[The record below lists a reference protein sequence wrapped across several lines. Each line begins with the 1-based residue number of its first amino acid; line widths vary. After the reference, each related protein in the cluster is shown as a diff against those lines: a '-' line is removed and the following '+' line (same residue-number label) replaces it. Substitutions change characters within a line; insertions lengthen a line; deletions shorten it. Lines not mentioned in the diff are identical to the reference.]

1 MKTIM
6 SALSLKKRIETRMG
20 LHTDLGR
27 RHGAW
32 LLMTLPAVLWIVVF
46 RYITLVGLGIAFI
59 DYRPRRGIFG
69 SDFVGLRNFEFLFR
83 TEAALRAT
91 RNTVL
96 LSLLFLVV
104 SMVVALAVA
113 YMIYQIYA
121 SRMTKYYQTVLL
133 LPNFISWV
141 IVSYFVFALLA
152 TESGIVN
159 VILRNMGRDQIAWY
173 SSPQYWPFIL
183 LLAHMWNSLGWSSLI
198 YLAAMLGIDP
208 QLYEAATLDGANKFR
223 QFFSVTIPLILPI
236 VTLNFLLGLGN
247 IFAQDFGLF
256 YQVTRNRPQ
265 LYPTT
270 DVLDTFIYRSIAGL
284 GNIPM
289 ASAAQFYQSVVG
301 FVLILSANWLIK
313 RTSRSDQ
320 DLSIF

>member
-1 MKTIM
+1 
-6 SALSLKKRIETRMG
+6 MG
-20 LHTDLGR
+20 LQTDLGR

-46 RYITLVGLGIAFI
+46 RYVTLVGLGIAFI

-113 YMIYQIYA
+113 YMIYQIYS

-159 VILRNMGRDQIAWY
+159 VFLRNIGRDPIAWY

-183 LLAHMWNSLGWSSLI
+183 LMAHMWNSLGWSSLI

-208 QLYEAATLDGANKFR
+208 QLYEAATLDGANKFK

-301 FVLILSANWLIK
+301 FVLILTANWLIK

>member
-1 MKTIM
+1 
-6 SALSLKKRIETRMG
+6 
-20 LHTDLGR
+20 
-27 RHGAW
+27 
-32 LLMTLPAVLWIVVF
+32 MTLPAALWIIVF

-69 SDFVGLRNFEFLFR
+69 SEFVGLRNFEFLFR

-104 SMVVALAVA
+104 GMVVALTVA
-113 YMIYQIYA
+113 YMIYQIYS

-159 VILRNMGRDQIAWY
+159 VMLRNMGREQIAWY

-183 LLAHMWNSLGWSSLI
+183 LMAHMWNSLGWSSLI

-208 QLYEAATLDGANKFR
+208 QLYEAATLDGAHKVR

-301 FVLILSANWLIK
+301 FTLILTANWLIK

>member
-1 MKTIM
+1 
-6 SALSLKKRIETRMG
+6 MG
-20 LHTDLGR
+20 LQTDLGR

-46 RYITLVGLGIAFI
+46 RYVTLVGLGIAFI

-113 YMIYQIYA
+113 YMIYQIYS

-159 VILRNMGRDQIAWY
+159 VFLRNIGRDPISWY

-183 LLAHMWNSLGWSSLI
+183 LMAHMWNSLGWSSLI

-208 QLYEAATLDGANKFR
+208 QLYEAATLDGANKFK

-301 FVLILSANWLIK
+301 FVLILTANWLIK